1 MKSRW
6 VRGVMVGMMLVAP
19 SVMAAEHGGQEH
31 AGQEHGGAT
40 TAAAAAPAAASTPAS
55 APAAAVA
62 ETTTPATTP
71 AGAPEASAEPS
82 AEQIRQ
88 TIRDYIAQIEEDE
101 GAFTIEDET
110 TGKTRTL
117 TLERV
122 HDRVGKTGDLYYS
135 CTDMRDKDS
144 GEALDLDYDVESY
157 DGELEVVDT
166 RIHKVNGQPRYTYD
180 DKDNRIPVSP

>member
-40 TAAAAAPAAASTPAS
+40 TAAAAPAAASAPAS
-55 APAAAVA
+55 APAA
-62 ETTTPATTP
+62 ETTTSATTP

-180 DKDNRIPVSP
+180 DKDNRIPVAP